1 MATLTLTYTGTVT
14 AEGAIKLPKRLRP
27 EVVKAF
33 AGKSI
38 EVTFRRVRNYRS
50 SEQNRYYWGVVVPLV
65 CEGFRDA
72 GNDLQSS
79 NPEHCQ
85 LIHDYL
91 KSRFLPARTVA
102 DANGEQHSLP
112 PTTTALSTSEMM
124 DYIAQVQQFAAEFL
138 NVNIPDPGEQTTRE
152 V

>member
-79 NPEHCQ
+79 NPEHLQ

-91 KSRFLPARTVA
+91 KAGSYRPVPLRM
-102 DANGEQHSLP
+102 
-112 PTTTALSTSEMM
+112 PTGNS
-124 DYIAQVQQFAAEFL
+124 IAYRQQQ
-138 NVNIPDPGEQTTRE
+138 PR
-152 V
+152 